1 MPSVYGKKEKRKG
14 SGKIFGA
21 LKNPDSISS
30 KMISYLQSPVN
41 SLPMYAELF
50 MRLYLGF

>member
-1 MPSVYGKKEKRKG
+1 MEKKKKEKVVG
-14 SGKIFGA
+14 FGA

-30 KMISYLQSPVN
+30 KMISYLKSPVN